1 MSTAPEFPP
10 GWEEFDP
17 DKHELSDDPDYREAR
32 QQAQQR
38 RETRTQAYGN
48 LLRQLRTGRRV
59 TQVALGE
66 ALNMVQ
72 SDISRIER
80 QRDLRVSTLA
90 AYLWALGAD
99 DVSLQVR
106 FPEEEPVTVPLD
118 TLAS

>member
-1 MSTAPEFPP
+1 MTNAPEFPP

-17 DKHELSDDPDYREAR
+17 DDHEQSDNPSYQEARKKAR
-32 QQAQQR
+32 QQ
-38 RETRTQAYGN
+38 REVRTEAYGY
-48 LLRQLRTGRRV
+48 LLRELRQGQQM

-66 ALNMVQ
+66 ALHMMQ
-72 SDISRIER
+72 SDVSRIER

-99 DVSLQVR
+99 EVALQVH
-106 FPEEEPVTVPLD
+106 FPDHEPVVVPLD